1 MSTEAVTDS
10 VPPNSSPLLDE
21 LRARKY
27 LLDFATLPPLLEVQ
41 TVAAL
46 LDCSS
51 RHVYRLADSDRM
63 PRPFKL
69 GALVR
74 WRKDDIRQWIES
86 GCLSNRKGGR

>member
-1 MSTEAVTDS
+1 MSTETD
-10 VPPNSSPLLDE
+10 VLD
-21 LRARKY
+21 L
-27 LLDFATLPPLLEVQ
+27 ATLPPLLDVQ

-51 RHVYRLADSDRM
+51 RHVYRLADGDKM

-74 WRKDDIRQWIES
+74 WRKDDVRQWIEA
-86 GCLSNRKGGR
+86 GCPPRKGAAK